1 VLVVRTP
8 QPPKKIL
15 TVYSYFTFH
24 QGNYP
29 FSQGLTR
36 GLTRMGYSWET
47 QHAFVFPM
55 DVLHVMNS
63 PEQRAAMANKVLDL
77 IATMQPD
84 LVVVADDLAVDL
96 VQSH

>member
-1 VLVVRTP
+1 
-8 QPPKKIL
+8 
-15 TVYSYFTFH
+15 
-24 QGNYP
+24 
-29 FSQGLTR
+29 
-36 GLTRMGYSWET
+36 
-47 QHAFVFPM
+47 M